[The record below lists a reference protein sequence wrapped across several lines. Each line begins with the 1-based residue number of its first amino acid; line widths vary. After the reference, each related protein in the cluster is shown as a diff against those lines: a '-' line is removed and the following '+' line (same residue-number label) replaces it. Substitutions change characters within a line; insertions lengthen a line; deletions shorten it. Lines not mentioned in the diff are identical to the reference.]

1 MSIIKNL
8 TKDIEKIIKDA
19 GYEIENLKL
28 AASGR
33 RDLGEFQINDAM
45 NLSKKYHKNPREI
58 AEDIVK
64 EDLQILI

>member
-45 NLSKKYHKNPREI
+45 NCWRYCKRIRKG
-58 AEDIVK
+58 
-64 EDLQILI
+64 

>member
-33 RDLGEFQINDAM
+33 RDLGEFQINEFKQKVSQK
-45 NLSKKYHKNPREI
+45 SKRNC
-58 AEDIVK
+58 
-64 EDLQILI
+64 